1 MVKNALRKYFFLNE
15 KMQCARVDSLK
26 YITLINTY
34 SGNDNIPS
42 KKMKKQCA
50 RFSSLE
56 YIALIITDNIGPLTV
71 DIYAFLKV
79 VNYY

>member
-1 MVKNALRKYFFLNE
+1 MKTYFLQQQTN
-15 KMQCARVDSLK
+15 
-26 YITLINTY
+26 IINTY

-56 YIALIITDNIGPLTV
+56 YIALIITDNIGSLTV
-71 DIYAFLKV
+71 DIYMHF
-79 VNYY
+79 

>member
-1 MVKNALRKYFFLNE
+1 MRPF
-15 KMQCARVDSLK
+15 DSLK

-42 KKMKKQCA
+42 EKTKKQCA

-71 DIYAFLKV
+71 DIYMHF
-79 VNYY
+79 